1 MVSTTVSLKRSCSCN
16 NNKSQSGPRLIP
28 LWLLLLLLYLQLLL
42 SDSMV
47 DTISDIAIVIPK
59 TFDAINDIPI
69 VIITTFSTID
79 DIAFVLTINIVTNI
93 ANTSKTF
100 YHLQE
105 QEREPGQET
114 LPVNLSFHSEPMC
127 YFSLLPHPVV

>member
-1 MVSTTVSLKRSCSCN
+1 MV
-16 NNKSQSGPRLIP
+16 PIP
-28 LWLLLLLLYLQLLL
+28 LWLLLLLLYLELLL
-42 SDSMV
+42 SDSIV

-59 TFDAINDIPI
+59 TFDAINYIPV
-69 VIITTFSTID
+69 VILMTFGIID
-79 DIAFVLTINIVTNI
+79 NNASAFTINSVSKI
-93 ANTSKTF
+93 AIAAKTF